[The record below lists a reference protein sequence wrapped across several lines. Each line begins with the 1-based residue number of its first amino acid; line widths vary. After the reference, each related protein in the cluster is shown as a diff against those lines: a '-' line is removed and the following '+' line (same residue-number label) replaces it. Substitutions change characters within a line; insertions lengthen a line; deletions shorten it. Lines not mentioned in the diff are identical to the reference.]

1 LKKTPQD
8 LPSNKRVV
16 KTLIVEDFPATA
28 EAYGTIIS
36 STKDFIFKV
45 KIAHNCDEA
54 IDELKRITKDLVLL
68 DIQIPASED
77 AKFISGEDI
86 GLWLRKNHP
95 KTKIIIIT
103 YISDAERI
111 RSILKYIKPEGFF
124 IKSDL
129 DFISLSTAVQDILN
143 GGTYFSKKIK
153 KFTNNNNNNNEVNG
167 HKIDDIDR
175 KILYHLS
182 RGEKNK
188 NIANLV
194 CISLRTVE
202 DRKARL
208 KDVFGITKHSATN
221 LIKEAKRRNFV

>member
-1 LKKTPQD
+1 LRKTPQD
-8 LPSNKRVV
+8 LPSNKRIV

-36 STKDFIFKV
+36 TTNDFIFKV

-54 IDELKRITKDLVLL
+54 IDALKRTTKDLVLL

-111 RSILKYIKPEGFF
+111 RSILKHIKPEGFF

-143 GGTYFSKKIK
+143 GGGYFSKKIK
-153 KFTNNNNNNNEVNG
+153 QFTTNNNNEVNG

-188 NIANLV
+188 DIANLV

-202 DRKARL
+202 ERKARL
-208 KDVFGITKHSATN
+208 KDVFGIAKYSSTN